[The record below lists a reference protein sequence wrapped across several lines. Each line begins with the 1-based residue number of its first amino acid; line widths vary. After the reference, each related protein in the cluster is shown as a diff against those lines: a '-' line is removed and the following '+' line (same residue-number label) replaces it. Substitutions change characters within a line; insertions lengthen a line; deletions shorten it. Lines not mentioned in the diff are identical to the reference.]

1 MPVTVIEVPPPPP
14 PPVFLRRRLWFTSVT
29 TGDRIDLDDQTYL
42 LLHGAEVGP
51 ADPELVVAR
60 YPQHDGGAVRAVRL
74 GLDEVFVPVAV
85 QATSTAG
92 LRDALQD
99 LERLLDAKRGQV
111 TLTVSQPDGEVR
123 AISGYAKTERGEY
136 DIDYQLLNVTITC
149 PDPYWQ
155 GAARE
160 LRFVASPTA
169 KDFLA
174 SGAFF
179 PVRFT
184 PSEIL
189 GAAEATNEGDADSY
203 PVWTFDGP
211 FDGVEV
217 ISHTLGVSFEV
228 TGSVTTGHQL
238 IVDTRPW
245 VQTVRDELGANLFAN
260 LTIASSLFPLAP
272 GVNDLEFVMAM
283 TGSETAATLQWTPR
297 YRSS

>member
-14 PPVFLRRRLWFTSVT
+14 PRVFLERRMWFTSAT
-29 TGDRIDLDDQTYL
+29 TGDRIDLDNVTYL
-42 LLHGAEVGP
+42 LLHGSEVGP
-51 ADPELVVAR
+51 ADPEFVVAR

-74 GLDEVFVPVAV
+74 GLDDVFVPVAV

-92 LRDALQD
+92 LRDALQA

-111 TLTVSQPDGEVR
+111 SLTVAQPAGDYR
-123 AISGYAKTERGEY
+123 TITGYAKTERGEY
-136 DIDYQLLNVTITC
+136 DIDWQLLNVAITC

-160 LRFVASPTA
+160 LRFVASPTG

-174 SGAFF
+174 SGTFF
-179 PVRFT
+179 PIRFS
-184 PSEIL
+184 PSEII
-189 GAAEATNEGDADSY
+189 GDAEADNPGDAESY

-217 ISHTLGVSFEV
+217 LSHTLGQSFEV
-228 TGSVTTGHQL
+228 TGAVTTGHRV
-238 IVDTRPW
+238 IVDTRPT
-245 VQTVRDELGANLFAN
+245 VQTVRDELGANLFAR
-260 LTIASSLFPLAP
+260 LTASSSLFPLVP

-283 TGSETAATLQWTPR
+283 TSSETVATLNWTPR